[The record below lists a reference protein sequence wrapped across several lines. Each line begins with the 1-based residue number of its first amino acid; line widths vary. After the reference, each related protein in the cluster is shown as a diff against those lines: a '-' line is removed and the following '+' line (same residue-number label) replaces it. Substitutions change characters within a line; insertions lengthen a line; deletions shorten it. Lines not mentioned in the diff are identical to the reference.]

1 MFRVFL
7 LILIPHGCKYRKQ
20 SFFDQLRSFSFSEA
34 AKHFKTEFTPTQK
47 YQIFNS
53 LPFSRL
59 SNLFFEIRSGWKME
73 AVGIYWKLGKKC
85 VKAFTMNKVK
95 RNDQKDRALEVNSW
109 RGNNN
114 ISEENFEFS
123 CWAKFSKGTYH
134 KPWSD
139 NIVLLYTR
147 HRCQNC
153 FSYRHWQQT
162 PDYRYIF
169 YLSVWEVL
177 LGFTRT

>member
-1 MFRVFL
+1 MGVNTESSHFL
-7 LILIPHGCKYRKQ
+7 INWDPFLSLKQQNILRLNLLPPRNIK
-20 SFFDQLRSFSFSEA
+20 
-34 AKHFKTEFTPTQK
+34 
-47 YQIFNS
+47 FNS

-95 RNDQKDRALEVNSW
+95 RNDRKDRALEVNSW